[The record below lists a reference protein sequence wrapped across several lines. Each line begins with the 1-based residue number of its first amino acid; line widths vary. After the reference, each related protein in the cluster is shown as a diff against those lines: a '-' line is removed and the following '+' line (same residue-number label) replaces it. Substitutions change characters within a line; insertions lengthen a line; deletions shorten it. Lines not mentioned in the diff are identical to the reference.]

1 MIITR
6 EQQENLLHEYAKGK
20 SIDECVAFVEGM
32 QKAIELIDKLLKEK
46 N

>member
-1 MIITR
+1 MIITK
-6 EQQENLLHEYAKGK
+6 EQQENLLHEYQKDK

-32 QKAIELIDKLLKEK
+32 QAAIALIDKLLKEK